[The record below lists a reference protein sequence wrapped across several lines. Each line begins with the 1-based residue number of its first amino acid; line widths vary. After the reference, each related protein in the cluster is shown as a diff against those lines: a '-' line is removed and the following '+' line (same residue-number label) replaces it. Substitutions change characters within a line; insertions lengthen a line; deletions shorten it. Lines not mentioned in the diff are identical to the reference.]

1 MAGCLRLRLAART
14 AAASAAP
21 DAFAI
26 SNASRPEVFVRKASA
41 PDSSSRAQIA
51 DLFLDAASIRG
62 VIPSPSL
69 ASRSFSPSDV
79 HAHGGVHAGK
89 DCHLQETVEE
99 PLLLDRDGVKV
110 LNPLAEE
117 SAVDCEFVNDRC
129 SGMAEV

>member
-1 MAGCLRLRLAART
+1 MPAPSSTRQDGRSLSRARRLRYFQRI
-14 AAASAAP
+14 AP
-21 DAFAI
+21 GGVRQKGI
-26 SNASRPEVFVRKASA
+26 RPRLEQQGANCRLVLGRGEHQRRHPVAVSGV
-41 PDSSSRAQIA
+41 QI
-51 DLFLDAASIRG
+51 
-62 VIPSPSL
+62 V
-69 ASRSFSPSDV
+69 SPSDV
-79 HAHGGVHAGK
+79 HAHGGLHAGK